1 MDYKIND
8 LLYSYHHLQQLQ
20 EEIQKKYFEVLEK
33 IDSTELATVDV
44 SYETW
49 AEVREYE
56 NTHRNE
62 EAEVISQFKYY
73 LNDLIM

>member
-1 MDYKIND
+1 
-8 LLYSYHHLQQLQ
+8 
-20 EEIQKKYFEVLEK
+20 LEK

-56 NTHRNE
+56 NTHWNE

-73 LNDLIM
+73 LNDLIL

>member
-1 MDYKIND
+1 MNYKIND

-20 EEIQKKYFEVLEK
+20 EEIQKKYFEVLE

-56 NTHRNE
+56 NTHWNE

>member
-1 MDYKIND
+1 M
-8 LLYSYHHLQQLQ
+8 
-20 EEIQKKYFEVLEK
+20 EK

-49 AEVREYE
+49 AEVSEYE
-56 NTHRNE
+56 NTHWNE